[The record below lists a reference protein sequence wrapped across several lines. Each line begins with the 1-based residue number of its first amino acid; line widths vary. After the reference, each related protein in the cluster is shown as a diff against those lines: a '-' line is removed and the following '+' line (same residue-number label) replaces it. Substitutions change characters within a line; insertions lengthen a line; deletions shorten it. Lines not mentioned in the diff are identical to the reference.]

1 MNVVIV
7 DYGMG
12 NLGSVRRALEQ
23 LGAEPEIAT
32 DPARLEQAERI
43 ILPGVGSFADGM
55 AHLDQH
61 GWSAA
66 LRARAQRGTPLLGI
80 CLGMQLLATCG
91 SERGEHAGLGLIP
104 GRVTRLDLMGCQA
117 RIPHVGW
124 NDIKVT
130 AAADNAAGRL
140 FEGIADGTDF
150 YFVHSFA
157 FEAERPDDVLA
168 SVDYGIEV
176 AAAVGRG
183 HVAGTQ
189 FHPEK
194 SSKAGFRILKNF
206 LEAEAC

>member
-1 MNVVIV
+1 MNVIIV

-12 NLGSVRRALEQ
+12 NLGSVCRALEQ
-23 LGAEPEIAT
+23 LGAEPEIAD

-55 AHLDQH
+55 LHLERA

-66 LRARAQRGTPLLGI
+66 LRARVEQGTPLLGI
-80 CLGMQLLATCG
+80 CLGMQLLAAHGTEGGGC
-91 SERGEHAGLGLIP
+91 AGLGLIP
-104 GRVTRLDLMGCQA
+104 GQVTRLDQLGCGE

-124 NDIKVT
+124 NDIRVT
-130 AAADNAAGRL
+130 AAPGHGAGHL
-140 FEGIADGTDF
+140 FDGIADGTDF
-150 YFVHSFA
+150 YFVHSYAFA
-157 FEAERPDDVLA
+157 PEAAADVLA
-168 SVDYGIEV
+168 EVDYGIKV

-194 SSKAGFRILKNF
+194 SSKAGLRILKNF
-206 LEAEAC
+206 LEGEPC